1 MTEAVVGLGSNL
13 GDRLNYLRQALG
25 MLSALP
31 ETRLVKASSIIETQ
45 PVDVPAEYENVK
57 FLNQVAIFETNL
69 PVNEFSKRMH
79 SVEDALGRVRTVK
92 NGPRTV
98 DIDLIDFG
106 GIVMNTP
113 ELVLPHPRAALRDFV
128 VRPLQELGFDIQRLK

>member
-79 SVEDALGRVRTVK
+79 SIEDALGRVRTVK